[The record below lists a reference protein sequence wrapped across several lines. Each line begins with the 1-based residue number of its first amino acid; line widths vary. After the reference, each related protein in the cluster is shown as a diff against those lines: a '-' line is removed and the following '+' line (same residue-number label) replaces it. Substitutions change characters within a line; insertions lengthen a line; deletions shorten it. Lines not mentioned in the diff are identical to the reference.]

1 MAISHVIPLKLDI
14 NKGYMTVPKKAHVR
28 VGDVG
33 STTLQ
38 ITITDR
44 GEPVSLTG
52 YTVRLDV
59 MKPDNTYYMQT
70 GTASGSVATFT
81 LGAQAVSSPGVSK
94 HAYVSILSGNTWIC
108 STEDFDLVVH
118 GCVDVEGPESQ
129 SWYDYLEEVA
139 EGISVA
145 TGDGTV
151 LTNAQI
157 DAMF

>member
-52 YTVRLDV
+52 YTDR
-59 MKPDNTYYMQT
+59 K
-70 GTASGSVATFT
+70 SV
-81 LGAQAVSSPGVSK
+81 V
-94 HAYVSILSGNTWIC
+94 
-108 STEDFDLVVH
+108 
-118 GCVDVEGPESQ
+118 
-129 SWYDYLEEVA
+129 
-139 EGISVA
+139 
-145 TGDGTV
+145 
-151 LTNAQI
+151 
-157 DAMF
+157 